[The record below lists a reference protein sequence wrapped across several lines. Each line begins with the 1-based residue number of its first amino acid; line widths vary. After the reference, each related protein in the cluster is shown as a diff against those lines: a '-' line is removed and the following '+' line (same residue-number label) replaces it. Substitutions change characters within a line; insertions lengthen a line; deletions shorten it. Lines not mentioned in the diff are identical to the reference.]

1 MRRTAIS
8 VFVLLLTLLALFV
21 SAPSWAQDERLARAQ
36 SLLDE
41 GRPAAAIEALGPLL
55 RNNDPRALLLR
66 STAHFMEGRIPEG
79 RADLDRVLE
88 LAPDLRQAWLN
99 RAGLEISEGDYDA
112 ALASLERARALD
124 PSAPDSHLNIGAVL
138 LLQGHLAEA
147 TASFDRYLGAI
158 RASGEAGEIG
168 EAHYLV
174 ATNYAGRGYVG
185 PAVENLRRAIAVDE
199 RFRLRARTDG
209 NFDGIAEAPA
219 LRELMR
225 TDAYAPAA
233 GDHTARRVFP
243 VPYRGGQGTLLSA
256 VQEAMRSA
264 GEPFDPRV
272 EALPEWALIHGELRV
287 KLHDQPGEDGPEGV
301 MILSA
306 PAGRMSLPEWE
317 RRVERLLEALEVIL
331 LRRQRAPDETPNPG

>member
-1 MRRTAIS
+1 MRRIPTC
-8 VFVLLLTLLALFV
+8 VFVLLLTLLALPS
-21 SAPSWAQDERLARAQ
+21 SAQEERLDRAQ

-41 GRPAAAIEALGPLL
+41 GRPTAAIEALGPLL
-55 RNNDPRALLLR
+55 RNDDPRALLLR

-99 RAGLEISEGDYDA
+99 RAGLEIAEGAYDA

-147 TASFDRYLGAI
+147 TESFDHYLAAT
-158 RASGEAGEIG
+158 RTSGERDELG

-174 ATNYAGRGYVG
+174 ATNYAGRGYVR
-185 PAVENLRRAIAVDE
+185 PAVENLRRAIAADE

-209 NFDGIAEAPA
+209 NFDGIAGAPD

-225 TDAYAPAA
+225 TDSHVPAP
-233 GDHTARRVFP
+233 GDHNVRRVFP
-243 VPYRGGQGTLLSA
+243 VAYRGGEGTLLSA
-256 VQEAMRSA
+256 VQEAMRSV

-301 MILSA
+301 VSLSA
-306 PAGRMSLPEWE
+306 PAGRMAAPEWE
-317 RRVERLLEALEVIL
+317 RRVDRLMEALEVIL
-331 LRRQRAPDETPNPG
+331 LRRQRAPEASPGPG